1 MDGLKVTI
9 INKQKAFKVPTG
21 TRLLIRRCCNA
32 VLTMEEFG
40 KPAEVT
46 VTFVDN
52 EQIRDLNRTHRN
64 VDAETD
70 VLSFPLGENGVYDKN
85 YETGAYMLGD
95 VVISLEKA
103 NAQAKLYGHSFRRE
117 IGYLTAHSMLHLLG
131 YDHVDEGEDK
141 RLMRRREEEILAR
154 PELMGQKQEKQG
166 G

>member
-131 YDHVDEGEDK
+131 YDHVGNDIEAMKMREKEECVMQSLGLSRLEGYSD
-141 RLMRRREEEILAR
+141 
-154 PELMGQKQEKQG
+154 PN
-166 G
+166 

>member
-1 MDGLKVTI
+1 M
-9 INKQKAFKVPTG
+9 PTG
-21 TRLLIRRCCNA
+21 TRLLVRRCCNA

-64 VDAETD
+64 VDSETD

-131 YDHVDEGEDK
+131 YDHVGNDIEAMKMREKEEAVMQSLGLSRLEGYSD
-141 RLMRRREEEILAR
+141 
-154 PELMGQKQEKQG
+154 PN
-166 G
+166 